1 MKIIATNRSATFEY
15 FIEESFEAGMSLV
28 GPEVKSIRAGNVSL
42 KECFIFIRNG
52 QMVLKNM
59 HIAPYEQGSFSNV
72 DVRRD
77 RTLLMHKFEIHKL
90 MGKVQEKGLTLI
102 PTKIYL
108 KGSLIKMEIALCKG
122 KQTFDKRKTIKDREE
137 KRNLQRVFKEYNSR

>member
-15 FIEESFEAGMSLV
+15 FIEDSFEAGIALV

-42 KECFIFIRNG
+42 KESFIFIRNG
-52 QMVLKNM
+52 QMTLKNM

-77 RTLLMHKFEIHKL
+77 RNLLMHKFEIDKL

-122 KQTFDKRKTIKDREE
+122 KQNFDKRRSIKDRDE
-137 KRNLQRVFKEYNSR
+137 KRNMQRVFKEYNNR

>member
-15 FIEESFEAGMSLV
+15 FIEDSFEAGIALV
-28 GPEVKSIRAGNVSL
+28 GTEVKSIRAGNVSL

-52 QMVLKNM
+52 QMTLKNM

-77 RTLLMHKFEIHKL
+77 RQLLMHKFEIDKL

-122 KQTFDKRKTIKDREE
+122 KQTFDKRRSIKDRDE
-137 KRNLQRVFKEYNSR
+137 KRDIQRIFKEYNK

>member
-15 FIEESFEAGMSLV
+15 FIEESFEAGISLV